1 MYGFKMTRSLRET
14 IRRLMLLL
22 LPIVAFLVLLILPLA
37 NIVDQSLRT
46 FEGGRIGA
54 AEGASLTLHNYSELL
69 DPAYLFY
76 FVQTFR
82 IGFIG
87 SVLAVILAFPIAYLI
102 ARMRSQFWRGVTS
115 GALIALISVS
125 TLVRVYA
132 LLLTFGP
139 VGYGNQLSA
148 FMGLGQN
155 SAAYTEMVVLA
166 GLVYFHTPIS
176 ALILIGTI
184 QGLDSQLIEAAQS
197 LGAPRWKSHLSIT
210 IPLCLPGISAAF
222 LISFTVCVSAF
233 VIPMILGK
241 GKVLFVSNLIYSRFD
256 EVANYPSGSAISI
269 VLLSIALFLVA
280 ILPWLLTRFITGS
293 SSRSST

>member
-1 MYGFKMTRSLRET
+1 MTLVLREKLP
-14 IRRLMLLL
+14 RLLLL
-22 LPIVAFLVLLILPLA
+22 LPLLVVFSVLLFLPLA
-37 NIVDQSLRT
+37 NVADQSLRA
-46 FEGGRIGA
+46 FEGGSIGA
-54 AEGASLTLHNYSELL
+54 AKDAPLTLRNYLELL
-69 DPAYLFY
+69 NPAYLFY

-87 SVLAVILAFPIAYLI
+87 SVLAVTLAFPIAYLI
-102 ARMRSQFWRGVTS
+102 ARMQSQFWRGVAS

-148 FMGLGQN
+148 IIGLGQN
-155 SAAYTEMVVLA
+155 SAVYTELVVLA

-176 ALILIGTI
+176 TLILIGTI
-184 QGLDSQLIEAAQS
+184 QSLDSRLIEAAQS
-197 LGAPRWKSHLSIT
+197 LGASRWKSHLSIT

-222 LISFTVCVSAF
+222 FISLAVCVSAF

-241 GKVLFVSNLIYSRFD
+241 GKILFVSNLIYNRFS
-256 EVANYPSGSAISI
+256 EVANYPGGSAISI
-269 VLLSIALFLVA
+269 VLLGITVFLVV
-280 ILPWLLTRFITGS
+280 ILPWLFTRLIAETP
-293 SSRSST
+293 R